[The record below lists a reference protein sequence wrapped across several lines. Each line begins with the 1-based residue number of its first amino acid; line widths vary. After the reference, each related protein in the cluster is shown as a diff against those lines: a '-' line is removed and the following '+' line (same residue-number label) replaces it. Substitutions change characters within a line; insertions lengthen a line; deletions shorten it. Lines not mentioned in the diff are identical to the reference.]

1 MSICIF
7 CDIIAGRAPASIVY
21 EDDQVI
27 AFMDIFPINSGHTLV
42 VPKRHASR
50 LSQLDADTAAHMMVV
65 AQRIAQAIYQS
76 PIRAEGINLTLADG
90 RAAGQEVPHAHL
102 HVIPRY
108 RGDGFHCTRSGGLR
122 QPPRQQLDETA
133 AQIRQA
139 LD

>member
-27 AFMDIFPINSGHTLV
+27 AFMDIFPINPGHTLV

-50 LSQLDADTAAHMMVV
+50 LSQLDADTAAHMMAV

-90 RAAGQEVPHAHL
+90 RAAGQEVPHVHL

>member
-27 AFMDIFPINSGHTLV
+27 AFMDIFPINPGHTLV
-42 VPKRHASR
+42 VSKRHAAR
-50 LSQLDADTAAHMMVV
+50 LSQLDADTAAHMMTV

-90 RAAGQEVPHAHL
+90 RAAGQEVPHVHL